1 RLADARPL
9 RRHLLPQR
17 GHLFRRRDPGAGL
30 GPVHADPEPR
40 RRPLH
45 RPFRTGDGPG
55 GPCAAARRPDDLRQG
70 GGGMSAVTVLVVDDS
85 ATMRSL
91 ISAVLRRDPEINV
104 VGTAADPLEAR
115 TKIKEL
121 NPDVITLDVEM
132 PNMNGLEF
140 LEKIMRLRPMPV
152 VMVSTLTQAG

>member
-1 RLADARPL
+1 PSGDLQGAEPDRRLADARPL
-9 RRHLLPQR
+9 RRHLLPER
-17 GHLFRRRDPGAGL
+17 GHLFRRRDTGAGL

-45 RPFRTGDGPG
+45 RPFRAGDGPG
-55 GPCAAARRPDDLRQG
+55 GATAATGGPHHLRQG
-70 GGGMSAVTVLVVDDS
+70 SGGMSAVSVLVVDDS

-115 TKIKEL
+115 AKIKEL
-121 NPDVITLDVEM
+121 NPDVITLD
-132 PNMNGLEF
+132 
-140 LEKIMRLRPMPV
+140 
-152 VMVSTLTQAG
+152 